1 MVKRDVL
8 PLKKN
13 TVELSKGLGAY
24 TKRVE
29 REYEEVMSVAKA
41 LMSLEDGVFIDI
53 NGAIRL
59 QEEGDDAIK
68 NAGRQ
73 MSHYIPLHPIP
84 LQTSLYIAN
93 DPKSIILNEQARL
106 AYAVQVDLTQFLYMM
121 NGAYWVLLKSNSPQ
135 RYKLMKWEKKPR
147 GIFRVS
153 LTLQNGYV
161 NSKRIK
167 RRYLNFPRHEAVYL
181 KEPINLDALTRG
193 DAVYE
198 ELMSFGSSDLDA
210 DAVWIIEEQKIR
222 SYDESGTWNIK
233 QVDNFKDYNH
243 NLDENSIINRNTL
256 QYADETIDMRQRNYR
271 RDRREIRKGFGFVKD
286 DVYIKPMHY
295 DKIPENTFRY
305 GYDKSVVKSDVFR
318 PEGFYHTVYSPA
330 RNCRFFE
337 QILQF
342 KQNYKTLN
350 HSVL

>member
-8 PLKKN
+8 PLEKN

-29 REYEEVMSVAKA
+29 KEYEEVMSVAKA

-53 NGAIRL
+53 SGAIRL

-68 NAGRQ
+68 NAGRE
-73 MSHYIPLHPIP
+73 MSPYIPLHPIP
-84 LQTSLYIAN
+84 LQTSLYIAK
-93 DPKSIILNEQARL
+93 DTKSIILNEQARL

-121 NGAYWVLLKSNSPQ
+121 NGAYWVLLKSNYPQ

-153 LTLQNGYV
+153 LTLQQGWVHNNRV
-161 NSKRIK
+161 KRL
-167 RRYLNFPRHEAVYL
+167 YFNFPRHSAIYL
-181 KEPINLDALTRG
+181 KEPINLDALTKG
-193 DAVYE
+193 DAVYDNMMTDYE
-198 ELMSFGSSDLDA
+198 SSNLDA

-243 NLDENSIINRNTL
+243 NLNVNSIINRNTL
-256 QYADETIDMRQRNYR
+256 QYADETKDYRQRRYR
-271 RDRREIRKGFGFVKD
+271 RDRREIRKGYGFVKD

-295 DKIPENTFRY
+295 DKIPENTFRDF
-305 GYDKSVVKSDVFR
+305 DKSVVKSDVFK
-318 PEGFYHTVYSPA
+318 PEGFYHPVDSPA
-330 RNCRFFE
+330 RNCQSF
-337 QILQF
+337 QHILQF